1 MAEPKSSGAQT
12 PSELTKE
19 DAFLDTVN
27 AVPEG
32 GLSTIEEQQ
41 RQRTLFSYSEGQKIL
56 RKVDLRLM
64 PFLLL
69 TYILRGM
76 DGGAISYVKTMNK
89 GSPTNILNQLHMSSN
104 QYSYASTTFTLF
116 YALGELPSNLLFKR
130 TTPRWHYMRIV
141 ALWSI
146 AAICHAAAFNAA
158 GLLTAR
164 AFLGLFEAGMAPGAY
179 LHLTYYYRPDEIGP
193 RIAAI
198 SAMFNFCNIFVALET
213 YGLSYIDGHGKL
225 GGWQWTYIINGLL
238 GLVLLAILYFWM
250 PDFPEDCKWLTPQ
263 EQQWIVG
270 RLPAGSSR
278 SNDKNFD
285 FKELKDA
292 FKDPINLTFAT
303 MIVIYNTGN
312 LGMTFWL
319 PTIISN
325 LGFSSTA
332 SAQLLNIPPAALYW
346 IGGIGGN
353 MLADRLTMIPRPL
366 YLLTTLSIYTAGMFC
381 LAYVRSIGALY
392 AIICVMQVFASAS
405 YQSFIPWRC
414 QSLKGTTDA
423 AFAMAWLTG
432 AGQVA
437 GLWSAQIF
445 RSQYG
450 PRYSIPFIVC
460 AALTIG
466 AMGMVVVNW
475 FMTYTSEKETRRIM
489 ALRRKVGKERDEV
502 LQDDVDLGAEVA
514 QRNNRPAGVSA

>member
-1 MAEPKSSGAQT
+1 MSEAKAFHT
-12 PSELTKE
+12 PSEHSKE
-19 DAFLDTVN
+19 DAVLETIN
-27 AVPEG
+27 AVPN

-41 RQRTLFSYSEGQKIL
+41 ERRNLFTYSEGQKIL
-56 RKVDLRLM
+56 RKVDMRLM

-69 TYILRGM
+69 TYLLRGM
-76 DGGAISYVKTMNK
+76 DGGAISYVKTMNPK
-89 GSPTNILNQLHMSSN
+89 SPTNILNQLHMTTN
-104 QYSYASTTFTLF
+104 QYGYASTTFTLF
-116 YALGELPSNLLFKR
+116 YALGELPSNLLFKK

-213 YGLSYIDGHGKL
+213 YGLSYVDGHGGL

-238 GLVLLAILYFWM
+238 GIVLLVILYFWM
-250 PDFPEDCKWLTPQ
+250 PDFPEDCKWLTPE

-278 SNDKNFD
+278 ANDRNFD
-285 FKELKDA
+285 VQELKDA
-292 FKDPINLTFAT
+292 FKSLTNLTFAT
-303 MIVIYNTGN
+303 MVVIYNTGA

-319 PTIISN
+319 PTIIAN
-325 LGFSSTA
+325 LGFSTTA

-353 MLADRLTMIPRPL
+353 ILTDRMTMIPRPVIL
-366 YLLTTLSIYTAGMFC
+366 CTTLTLVTGGMFA

-392 AIICVMQVFASAS
+392 AIICIMQVFASWS
-405 YQSFIPWRC
+405 YQTFIPWRC

-445 RSQYG
+445 QSKYA
-450 PRYSIPFIVC
+450 PRYTTPFIVC

-466 AMGMVVVNW
+466 AGLMVLVNW
-475 FMTYTSEKETRRIM
+475 WRTYNSEKETRRIM
-489 ALRRKVGKERDEV
+489 ALRRKVGKENDEV
-502 LQDDVDLGAEVA
+502 LQEDVNLGAEVA
-514 QRNNRPAGVSA
+514 QRNNRNEATSA